1 MNRRFSIN
9 FAIFSIVLDA
19 AVVAFSL
26 WLTAAIRP
34 VLNSWSFVKP
44 MASPVQTPTAL
55 YWIFPLIWVL
65 IYLVLSVYDGR
76 KYLRVVD
83 EFGVVTLGTIIAS
96 ISAAGILYLSYRE
109 FSRAAFILFVPIAY
123 FLSLLWRAIAR
134 TAFRRQKPLPSG
146 ETRILIIGSGPIGQ
160 KIAKHLKESNPFV
173 FLGFIDDP
181 ADPHSVLPLL
191 GDFSDLRALI
201 GKHKASDVVIALP
214 YSAYPQLAPI
224 VQQTEDLPVKVWVAL
239 GFFDLALYK
248 TAIEDFSGIPMIDLR
263 ASAISDYQ
271 LMVKRGFDLMVTS
284 LSLLV
289 ALPLMVVIA
298 LILWLTDGRPVFYRQ
313 KRAGTNGRVFE
324 MLKFRTMIKNADQLP
339 ERVGCMDEN
348 GNLIH
353 KRKGDPRV
361 TPFGR
366 FLRRFSLDELP
377 QLLNVLKGDMSLV
390 GPRPELPELVE
401 KYQPWQRKRF
411 AIPQGL
417 TGWWQIHGRSDKP
430 MYLHTEDDLYYL
442 QHYSIWLDLYILV
455 NTFWVVVRGKGAY

>member
-9 FAIFSIVLDA
+9 FAIFSMILDG
-19 AVVAFSL
+19 VVIAFSL
-26 WLTAAIRP
+26 WLTAVLRP
-34 VLNSWSFVKP
+34 VLNSLSFIKP
-44 MASPVQTPTAL
+44 ISAPVQPPAAL
-55 YWIFPLIWVL
+55 YWIFPLVWVL
-65 IYLVLSVYDGR
+65 IFLVLSIYDGR
-76 KYLRVVD
+76 KHLRVVD
-83 EFGVVTLGTIIAS
+83 EFGTVTLGTIIAA

-123 FLSLLWRAIAR
+123 LFSLSWRAIAR
-134 TAFRRQKPLPSG
+134 AALRRQKPMPSG
-146 ETRILIIGSGPIGQ
+146 ETRILIVGSGPIGQ
-160 KIAKHLKESNPFV
+160 KIAKHLKESNLFV
-173 FLGFIDDP
+173 FLGFVDDP
-181 ADPHSVLPLL
+181 NDPHSVKPLL
-191 GDFSDLRALI
+191 GDFAELRELI
-201 GKHKASDVVIALP
+201 AQLRVSDVVIALP

-263 ASAISDYQ
+263 ALAIDDFQ
-271 LMVKRGFDLMVTS
+271 LMVKRGFDLLVTS
-284 LSLLV
+284 ISMLLV
-289 ALPLMVVIA
+289 LPLMVVIS
-298 LILWLTDGRPVFYRQ
+298 LILFVSDGRPILYKQ

-324 MLKFRTMIKNADQLP
+324 MLKFRTMVKNADQLP
-339 ERVGCMDEN
+339 DRVGGIDEN

-353 KRKGDPRV
+353 KRKDDPRV

-442 QHYSIWLDLYILV
+442 QHYSIWLDLYILI